1 VIVEPVVIEPVS
13 VFPVGLLWPRSTGL
27 RVACWPVSDS
37 LQVRECVEEGE
48 DSWKEPCSCHRAQR
62 LPVRS
67 VAVTQGKG
75 G

>member
-1 VIVEPVVIEPVS
+1 VIVELVVLESVS
-13 VFPVGLLWPRSTGL
+13 IFPMGLLRPRSTGL
-27 RVACWPVSDS
+27 CVACWPVSDS
-37 LQVRECVEEGE
+37 LLVRECVEEGE
-48 DSWKEPCSCHRAQR
+48 DSWQEPCSCHRAQR

>member
-1 VIVEPVVIEPVS
+1 VVLRLDEHVVLACERLS
-13 VFPVGLLWPRSTGL
+13 LEERVRRERRGLL
-27 RVACWPVSDS
+27 
-37 LQVRECVEEGE
+37 
-48 DSWKEPCSCHRAQR
+48 KEPFSCHRAQR